1 MKPTEALLLAPVGLR
16 ENTTRLR
23 PVSNYREIKTVL
35 EAGSDRVVETHGKE
49 LFIFAWKVHSFVE
62 ERTFDLDLEEKGF

>member
-16 ENTTRLR
+16 ENTARLR

-35 EAGSDRVVETHGKE
+35 EAGATVSWKPMGRNYLFLLGKYT
-49 LFIFAWKVHSFVE
+49 AS
-62 ERTFDLDLEEKGF
+62 